1 VKKPQSKLPKV
12 GDKIRRFNQVLVV
25 LEVGQSEDD
34 RGRMKPAV
42 RAASQA
48 DLDLEAKGGYC
59 PIWGKPVK
67 FKADRYWYQTGEYT
81 LI

>member
-1 VKKPQSKLPKV
+1 
-12 GDKIRRFNQVLVV
+12 
-25 LEVGQSEDD
+25 
-34 RGRMKPAV
+34 MKPAV